1 MNKEKEI
8 TSATWAGLGFLQGL
22 EGETRQ
28 KCADG
33 FTKVTK
39 YLLENEKTLFSIKN
53 NAPVSVL
60 IFPIIRRLITTDSTI
75 EIKPEAIITLV
86 INSYNELLE
95 QHPNSTK
102 IDLESEV
109 CVRVCEEYLN
119 KKEE

>member
-1 MNKEKEI
+1 MNKEEI
-8 TSATWAGLGFLQGL
+8 TPATWAGLGFLQGL
-22 EGETRQ
+22 EGETKQ

-39 YLLENEKTLFSIKN
+39 YLLKNEQTLFSIKN
-53 NAPVSVL
+53 NVPVSVL
-60 IFPIIRRLITTDSTI
+60 IYPIVRRLITTDNTI
-75 EIKPEAIITLV
+75 EINPETIITLV

-95 QHPNSTK
+95 QHPNLAK
-102 IDLESEV
+102 IDLEGEV